1 MPAAAAAYLPTPAM
15 VMPAAACLHQH
26 VMVMPAAYLPTPA
39 TSIHVDLAT
48 PFPTFG
54 LLALFAMLGGMERQT
69 FSFGSS
75 SPYYYYY
82 LPFQTVN
89 LQDAGPARKGRAN
102 TVRSTGV
109 QYVVQVC
116 APAARELEARTDITH
131 PRGRSTHPNS
141 GRRLVTRTQHETCPI

>member
-1 MPAAAAAYLPTPAM
+1 MSHITNTTSYPPITYLPPGFGTVVSRSLIFVHAVVNLVPC
-15 VMPAAACLHQH
+15 PSPRPRL
-26 VMVMPAAYLPTPA
+26 
-39 TSIHVDLAT
+39 
-48 PFPTFG
+48 TFG